1 MFGSFRYIAFGLF
14 LCALGLLPL
23 GTRSFALEK
32 QDSGALTHY
41 IMGVFYEDL
50 GDIDKAISEY
60 GRALDSDNAAAIHLG
75 LASSYVKKGSQKQ
88 AIDELSIC
96 IKLDPESI
104 EPHAILAILYASL
117 NKTNL
122 AEQEYEAALKNASKL
137 EPKNAEIYKGLG
149 SLYLKQDK
157 LNEAEIVFKFALT
170 LDPNDFDSHFY
181 LGAIYDKLNK
191 SALSEKELS
200 RAIEIKPDF
209 DIALNYLGYIYAQQN
224 RNLSKA
230 QDLIHKAL
238 KADPNNAAYID
249 SLGWVYFRRGKIK
262 EALKEI
268 EKADTLMEDPEISDH
283 LGEIYLKMGDVKKA
297 RASWEK
303 SLKLDPQ
310 QKLVK
315 EKLDKLSKL
324 K

>member
-1 MFGSFRYIAFGLF
+1 MPGSFRYIAFGLF
-14 LCALGLLPL
+14 LCAIGLLPL
-23 GTRSFALEK
+23 GTNSFALEK
-32 QDSGALTHY
+32 QDNGALTHY

-60 GRALDSDNAAAIHLG
+60 RRALDSDNAASIHLG
-75 LASSYVKKGSQKQ
+75 LASIYVKKGSLEQ
-88 AIDELSIC
+88 AINELGIC

-137 EPKNAEIYKGLG
+137 EPKNAEIYKELGL
-149 SLYLKQDK
+149 LYLKQDK
-157 LNEAEIVFKFALT
+157 FNDAEIVFKCALT
-170 LDPNDFDSHFY
+170 LNPNDFESHFY
-181 LGAIYDKLNK
+181 LGAIYDKLNNG
-191 SALSEKELS
+191 ALSEKELS
-200 RAIEIKPDF
+200 KAIEIKPDF

-224 RNLSKA
+224 RNLPRA
-230 QDLIHKAL
+230 EDLIIRAL

-249 SLGWVYFRRGKIK
+249 SLGWVYFKRGKIK
-262 EALKEI
+262 EALKKI
-268 EKADTLMEDPEISDH
+268 EKADTLIEDPEVSDH

-315 EKLDKLSKL
+315 EKLDKLNKL

>member
-1 MFGSFRYIAFGLF
+1 MSGRLRYFALGLF
-14 LCALGLLPL
+14 LCAAGLLSL
-23 GTRSFALEK
+23 SVNCFALEK
-32 QDSGALTHY
+32 QDNGGLTHY

-60 GRALDSDNAAAIHLG
+60 RQALDSDNAAAIHLG
-75 LASSYVKKGSQKQ
+75 LALSYVKKGTLGR
-88 AIDELSIC
+88 AIDELGIC

-104 EPHAILAILYASL
+104 EPHAILALIYASQD
-117 NKTNL
+117 KANL

-157 LNEAEIVFKFALT
+157 LNEAEIVFKLALT
-170 LDPNDFDSHFY
+170 LNPNDFESYFY

-191 SALSEKELS
+191 SVLSEKELS
-200 RAIEIKPDF
+200 KAIELKPDF

-224 RNLSKA
+224 RNLAKA
-230 QDLIHKAL
+230 EDLIRRAL
-238 KADPNNAAYID
+238 KADPDNAAYID
-249 SLGWVYFRRGKIK
+249 SLGWVYFRRGRIK

-268 EKADTLMEDPEISDH
+268 EKADSLIEDPEVSDH

-310 QKLVK
+310 QKPVK
-315 EKLDKLSKL
+315 EKLDKLSKF